1 MATDMRTLLTRVAS
15 GELSP
20 EDAQALLSAEP
31 IAAVQA
37 PAAIR
42 AVVIRAS
49 AVRLTVI
56 ADPTVDTAIAEGPH
70 RVEHDGDK
78 LIIHSDLSQGSYS
91 AETPRSAFMN
101 WVNAGLRAG
110 AALRVRV
117 NPELPLE
124 VLNLAGALEL
134 SGHQAALSVGV
145 EAGSAKIR
153 GGRGPLKLSVSTG
166 SADVEWQFIGQSSV
180 SSEMGSAQVTVL
192 PGSDVLVTAE
202 STAGSAQIRM
212 AEGSHKSDGS
222 GGTQVVTVGAGAGR
236 LDVSAKLGSASVRI
250 A

>member
-1 MATDMRTLLTRVAS
+1 MTTDMRSLLNRVAS

-31 IAAVQA
+31 VSAVQA
-37 PAAIR
+37 PSAIR
-42 AVVIRAS
+42 GVVIRAS

-78 LIIHSDLSQGSYS
+78 LVIHSDLSQGSYS
-91 AETPRSAFMN
+91 AETPRSSFMN

-110 AALRVRV
+110 AVLRVRV
-117 NPELPLE
+117 NPQLPLE
-124 VLNLAGALEL
+124 VLTVAGALDL
-134 SGHQAALSVGV
+134 SGHQASLSVGV

-166 SADVEWQFIGQSSV
+166 SADVEWQFIGESSV
-180 SSEMGSAQVTVL
+180 SCEMGSAQVAVL

-202 STAGSAQIRM
+202 STAGSAQIRTS
-212 AEGSHKSDGS
+212 EDSHNSAGS
-222 GGTQVVTVGAGAGR
+222 GTTQVVTVGAGSGR
-236 LDVSAKLGSASVRI
+236 LNVSAKLGSASVRI